1 MTIRQG
7 YTINALIV
15 YQGGLVMIYT
25 VTFNPAIDYVVR
37 TDDIAVGGV
46 NRAKSEDIFFG
57 GKGINVSLVLSELG
71 IRSKALGFIAGFT
84 GDAIE
89 KGVAAQGVGTDF
101 IRLDGG
107 FSRINVKIK
116 SDAETDINGRGPDI
130 GGKAVDKLFG
140 KLDALRDGDT
150 LVLAGSI
157 PDSLPADIYEKILE
171 RIQGKKIRTV
181 VDATKDL
188 LLNVLKYKPFLVKPN
203 DHELGETFGVTLKTT
218 GEIEQY
224 ARKLKDMGAV
234 NVLVSMA
241 GNGALLLDENGRT
254 HVCGVCKGTV
264 RNSVG
269 AGDSMVAGFIAGS
282 QNGDYEY
289 ALKLG
294 TAAGGATA
302 FSDGLAERT
311 LIDELIKQLE

>member
-1 MTIRQG
+1 M
-7 YTINALIV
+7 V
-15 YQGGLVMIYT
+15 YT
-25 VTFNPAIDYVVR
+25 VTFNPAIDYVVH
-37 TDDIAVGGV
+37 TDEMTVGGV
-46 NRAKSEDIFFG
+46 NRSRSEEIFFG
-57 GKGINVSLVLSELG
+57 GKGINVSMVLSELG
-71 IRSKALGFIAGFT
+71 IKNKALGFIAGFT

-89 KGVAAQGVGTDF
+89 KGVAEKGIETDF
-101 IRLDGG
+101 VRLESG

-116 SDAETDINGRGPDI
+116 SGAETELNGQGPVID
-130 GGKAVDKLFG
+130 GKALETLFG

-150 LVLAGSI
+150 VVLAGSI

-171 RIQGKKIRTV
+171 RLQGKKIKAV
-181 VDATKDL
+181 VDATKNL
-188 LLNVLKYKPFLVKPN
+188 LLNVLKYKPFLIKPN
-203 DHELGETFGVTLKTT
+203 NHELGEMFGVTLKTNA
-218 GEIEQY
+218 EIAEY
-224 ARKLKDMGAV
+224 AQKLKDMGAV

-241 GNGALLLDENGRT
+241 GDGALLLDENGRT
-254 HVCGVCKGTV
+254 HICGVCKGTV

-302 FSDGLAERT
+302 FSDGLAEKA
-311 LIDELIKQLE
+311 LIDELMKQL